1 MKTLKE
7 KLVERL
13 LNGSDDLFSEF
24 VIVGLQSDLDLIR
37 DEINLLLTK
46 KKLEEFQ
53 FEDFKELYQDCKA
66 IVRILAYHGYKD
78 YEDQVLLDKAWEK
91 ILEKLD

>member
-13 LNGSDDLFSEF
+13 LNGSDDFFSEF

-53 FEDFKELYQDCKA
+53 FEDFKELYQNCKA
-66 IVRILAYHGYKD
+66 IVQILAYHGYKG